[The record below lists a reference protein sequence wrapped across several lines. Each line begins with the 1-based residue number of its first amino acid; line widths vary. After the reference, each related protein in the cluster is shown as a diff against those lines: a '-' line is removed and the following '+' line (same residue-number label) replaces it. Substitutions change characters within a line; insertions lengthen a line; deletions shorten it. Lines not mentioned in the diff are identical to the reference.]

1 MSATSALERIGEL
14 LRAVHLDGA
23 LTAPEA
29 IRSIVDERLRATG
42 VSSVDAYAELAARS
56 SDEIA
61 RLREQIAVP
70 ETWLFRY
77 PGSFEALQHRM
88 STSSSRPFRVLS
100 VACATGAEPFSIAAT
115 ALSAGLLPDQ
125 VSVIGIDPNP
135 AALASARRAE
145 LGRMAVRGELPS
157 WASPWIESKN
167 GIARIDPAVRACCE
181 FREGM
186 APGAL
191 IDLPAGTFDAVF
203 CRNLAIYLGES
214 GRRVIGER
222 LAALLK
228 PDGML
233 FLGHAERPALFGLEA
248 TFEPASPAVSGS
260 FAFSRR
266 STPAPTKP
274 VLAAFDLQP
283 QGTPW
288 ESYAPPR
295 AAATASA
302 PPRAVPNSA
311 PTPAAVAN
319 THAAPASAA
328 NAPTTNSQLLAA
340 RAAADAGNLARA
352 VELTDNLHA
361 AGDRSLALMEL
372 QGAIFMAMGDA
383 PRAENVLRQVVY
395 LDPGNVEALLHLAV
409 LAERR
414 GDGALAL
421 RYRQRAAKG
430 AS

>member
-1 MSATSALERIGEL
+1 MSAMSALERIGEL

-56 SDEIA
+56 ADEIA

-77 PGSFEALQHRM
+77 PGSFEALQYRM
-88 STSSSRPFRVLS
+88 STSTSRPFRVLS

-115 ALSAGLLPDQ
+115 ALSAGLRPDQ

-157 WASPWIESKN
+157 WAAPWIESRN

-248 TFEPASPAVSGS
+248 TFETASPAVSGS

-266 STPAPTKP
+266 SAPAPTKP

-295 AAATASA
+295 AAVAPSAPARALPNAAPAPAATASTKA
-302 PPRAVPNSA
+302 AAATAIA
-311 PTPAAVAN
+311 PTA
-319 THAAPASAA
+319 
-328 NAPTTNSQLLAA
+328 NSQLLAA

-352 VELTDNLHA
+352 AELTEHLHA

>member
-1 MSATSALERIGEL
+1 MSAMSALERIGEL
-14 LRAVHLDGA
+14 LRAVHIDGA

-56 SDEIA
+56 ADEIA

-88 STSSSRPFRVLS
+88 STSTSRPFRVLS

-115 ALSAGLLPDQ
+115 ALSAGLRPDQ

-157 WASPWIESKN
+157 WASPWIESRN

-181 FREGM
+181 FREGV

-233 FLGHAERPALFGLEA
+233 FLGHAERPALFGLES
-248 TFEPASPAVSGS
+248 TFETAAPAVSGS

-266 STPAPTKP
+266 SAPAPTKP

-295 AAATASA
+295 AAAAPSA
-302 PPRAVPNSA
+302 PARALPN
-311 PTPAAVAN
+311 
-319 THAAPASAA
+319 AAPAPAA
-328 NAPTTNSQLLAA
+328 STKAAAATASAPTTNSQLLAA

-352 VELTDNLHA
+352 AELTENLHA

>member
-1 MSATSALERIGEL
+1 MSAMSALERIGEL
-14 LRAVHLDGA
+14 LRAVHIDGA

-56 SDEIA
+56 ADEIA

-77 PGSFEALQHRM
+77 PGSFEALQYRM
-88 STSSSRPFRVLS
+88 STSTSRPFRVLS

-115 ALSAGLLPDQ
+115 ALSSGLRPDQ

-157 WASPWIESKN
+157 WAAPWIESRN

-233 FLGHAERPALFGLEA
+233 FLGHAERPALFGLES
-248 TFEPASPAVSGS
+248 TFETAAPAVGGS

-295 AAATASA
+295 AAPAPSAPARALPNAAPAPAASTKAAAATASA
-302 PPRAVPNSA
+302 PTA
-311 PTPAAVAN
+311 
-319 THAAPASAA
+319 
-328 NAPTTNSQLLAA
+328 NSQLLAA

-352 VELTDNLHA
+352 AELTEHLHA

>member
-1 MSATSALERIGEL
+1 MSAMSALERIGEL
-14 LRAVHLDGA
+14 LRAVHIDGA

-56 SDEIA
+56 ADEIA

-77 PGSFEALQHRM
+77 PGSFEALQYRM
-88 STSSSRPFRVLS
+88 STSTSRPFRVLS

-115 ALSAGLLPDQ
+115 ALSSGLRPDQ

-157 WASPWIESKN
+157 WAAPWIESRN

-248 TFEPASPAVSGS
+248 TFETASPAVSGS

-266 STPAPTKP
+266 SAPGPTKP

-295 AAATASA
+295 AAVAPSAPARALPNAAPAPAASTKAAAATAS
-302 PPRAVPNSA
+302 
-311 PTPAAVAN
+311 
-319 THAAPASAA
+319 
-328 NAPTTNSQLLAA
+328 APTTNSQLLAA

-352 VELTDNLHA
+352 AELTEHLHA

>member
-1 MSATSALERIGEL
+1 M
-14 LRAVHLDGA
+14 HLDVA

-29 IRSIVDERLRATG
+29 IRSIVDERRRATG
-42 VSSVDAYAELAARS
+42 VSDVDAYAELAARS
-56 SDEIA
+56 SDEVA

-77 PGSFEALQHRM
+77 PGSFDALQHRI
-88 STSSSRPFRVLS
+88 STSTSRPFRALS

-115 ALSAGLLPDQ
+115 ALSAGLRPDQ
-125 VSVIGIDPNP
+125 VSVLGIDPNP
-135 AALASARRAE
+135 AALESARRAE
-145 LGRMAVRGELPS
+145 LGRMAVRGDLPA
-157 WASPWIESKN
+157 WASPWIESRN
-167 GIARIDPAVRACCE
+167 GLARIDPAVRACCE
-181 FREGM
+181 FREGV
-186 APGAL
+186 APGSL

-222 LAALLK
+222 LASLLK

-248 TFEPASPAVSGS
+248 AFEPSTPAVSG
-260 FAFSRR
+260 
-266 STPAPTKP
+266 TNPMLP
-274 VLAAFDLQP
+274 AFDLHP
-283 QGTPW
+283 PGTPW

-295 AAATASA
+295 RSPAPPASARTVTNATPAATA
-302 PPRAVPNSA
+302 R
-311 PTPAAVAN
+311 TPAAAHPS
-319 THAAPASAA
+319 TA
-328 NAPTTNSQLLAA
+328 NSQLLAA

-352 VELTDNLHA
+352 AELTEHLHA

>member
-1 MSATSALERIGEL
+1 MSAMSALERIGEL

-56 SDEIA
+56 ADEIA

-77 PGSFEALQHRM
+77 PGSFEALQYRM
-88 STSSSRPFRVLS
+88 STSPSRPFRVLS

-115 ALSAGLLPDQ
+115 ALSAGLRPDQ

-157 WASPWIESKN
+157 WAAPWIESRN

-233 FLGHAERPALFGLEA
+233 FLGHAERPALFGLES
-248 TFEPASPAVSGS
+248 TFETAAPAVSGS

-266 STPAPTKP
+266 SAPAPTKP

-295 AAATASA
+295 AAAA
-302 PPRAVPNSA
+302 PSA
-311 PTPAAVAN
+311 PTRALPN
-319 THAAPASAA
+319 AAPAPAA
-328 NAPTTNSQLLAA
+328 STKAAAATASAPTTNSQLLAA

-352 VELTDNLHA
+352 AELTEHLHA

>member
-1 MSATSALERIGEL
+1 
-14 LRAVHLDGA
+14 
-23 LTAPEA
+23 
-29 IRSIVDERLRATG
+29 
-42 VSSVDAYAELAARS
+42 
-56 SDEIA
+56 
-61 RLREQIAVP
+61 
-70 ETWLFRY
+70 
-77 PGSFEALQHRM
+77 M
-88 STSSSRPFRVLS
+88 STSPSRPFRVLS

-115 ALSAGLLPDQ
+115 ALSAGLLADQ

-157 WASPWIESKN
+157 WAAPWIESRN

-248 TFEPASPAVSGS
+248 TFETAAPAVGGS

-295 AAATASA
+295 AAPAPSAPARALPNAAPAPAASTKAAAATAS
-302 PPRAVPNSA
+302 
-311 PTPAAVAN
+311 
-319 THAAPASAA
+319 
-328 NAPTTNSQLLAA
+328 APTTNSQLLAA

-352 VELTDNLHA
+352 AELTDNLHA

-383 PRAENVLRQVVY
+383 PRAETVLRQVVY

>member
-1 MSATSALERIGEL
+1 MSAMSALERIGEL
-14 LRAVHLDGA
+14 LRAVHIDGA

-56 SDEIA
+56 ADEIA

-77 PGSFEALQHRM
+77 PGSFEALQYRM
-88 STSSSRPFRVLS
+88 STSPSRPFRVLS

-115 ALSAGLLPDQ
+115 ALSAGLRPDQ

-157 WASPWIESKN
+157 WAAPWIESRN

-233 FLGHAERPALFGLEA
+233 FLGHAERPALFGLES
-248 TFEPASPAVSGS
+248 TFETAAPAVGGS

-295 AAATASA
+295 AAPAPSAPARALPNAAPAPAASTKAAAATASA
-302 PPRAVPNSA
+302 PTA
-311 PTPAAVAN
+311 
-319 THAAPASAA
+319 
-328 NAPTTNSQLLAA
+328 NSQLLAA

-352 VELTDNLHA
+352 AELTEHLHA

>member
-1 MSATSALERIGEL
+1 
-14 LRAVHLDGA
+14 
-23 LTAPEA
+23 
-29 IRSIVDERLRATG
+29 
-42 VSSVDAYAELAARS
+42 VDAYAELAARS
-56 SDEIA
+56 ADEIA

-77 PGSFEALQHRM
+77 PGSFEALQYRM
-88 STSSSRPFRVLS
+88 STSPSRPFRVLS

-115 ALSAGLLPDQ
+115 ALSAGLLADQ

-157 WASPWIESKN
+157 WAAPWIESRN

-233 FLGHAERPALFGLEA
+233 FLGHAERPALFGLES
-248 TFEPASPAVSGS
+248 TFETAAPAVGGS

-295 AAATASA
+295 AAATAPSA
-302 PPRAVPNSA
+302 PARVL
-311 PTPAAVAN
+311 PT
-319 THAAPASAA
+319 AAPAPAA
-328 NAPTTNSQLLAA
+328 STKAAAATASAPTTNSQLLAA

-352 VELTDNLHA
+352 AELTDNLHA

>member
-1 MSATSALERIGEL
+1 MSAMSALERIGEL
-14 LRAVHLDGA
+14 LRAVHIDGA

-56 SDEIA
+56 ADEIA

-77 PGSFEALQHRM
+77 PGSFEALQYRM
-88 STSSSRPFRVLS
+88 STSTSRPFRVLS

-115 ALSAGLLPDQ
+115 ALSSGLRPDQ

-157 WASPWIESKN
+157 WAAPWIESRN

-248 TFEPASPAVSGS
+248 TFETASPAVSGS

-266 STPAPTKP
+266 SAPGPTKP

-295 AAATASA
+295 AAATAPSA
-302 PPRAVPNSA
+302 PARVL
-311 PTPAAVAN
+311 PT
-319 THAAPASAA
+319 AAPAPAA
-328 NAPTTNSQLLAA
+328 STKAAAATASAPTTNSQLLAA

-352 VELTDNLHA
+352 AELTEHLHA

>member
-1 MSATSALERIGEL
+1 MSAMSALERIGEL
-14 LRAVHLDGA
+14 LRAVHIDGA

-56 SDEIA
+56 ADEIA

-77 PGSFEALQHRM
+77 PGSFEALQYRM
-88 STSSSRPFRVLS
+88 STSPSRPFRVLS

-115 ALSAGLLPDQ
+115 ALSAGLLADQ

-157 WASPWIESKN
+157 WAAPWIESRN

-233 FLGHAERPALFGLEA
+233 FLGHAERPALFGLES
-248 TFEPASPAVSGS
+248 TFETAAPAVGGS

-295 AAATASA
+295 AAPAPSAPARALPNAAPAPAASTKAAAATAS
-302 PPRAVPNSA
+302 
-311 PTPAAVAN
+311 
-319 THAAPASAA
+319 
-328 NAPTTNSQLLAA
+328 APTTNSQLLAA

-352 VELTDNLHA
+352 AELTEHLHA

>member
-1 MSATSALERIGEL
+1 MSAMGALERISEL

-42 VSSVDAYAELAARS
+42 VSSLDAYAELASRS

-88 STSSSRPFRVLS
+88 STSASRPFRVLS

-115 ALSAGLLPDQ
+115 ALSAGLRPDQ
-125 VSVIGIDPNP
+125 VSVMGIDPNP

-145 LGRMAVRGELPS
+145 LGRMAVRGDLPA
-157 WASPWIESKN
+157 WASPWIESRN
-167 GIARIDPAVRACCE
+167 GIATIDPAVRTSCE
-181 FREGM
+181 FREGV

-191 IDLPAGTFDAVF
+191 IDLPAGSFDAVF

-248 TFEPASPAVSGS
+248 TFEPATPAVSGS
-260 FAFSRR
+260 FAYSRR
-266 STPAPTKP
+266 SAPAPAKP

-295 AAATASA
+295 SAAAAPA
-302 PPRAVPNSA
+302 PPRAVTN
-311 PTPAAVAN
+311 
-319 THAAPASAA
+319 AAPAPATIASARA
-328 NAPTTNSQLLAA
+328 GTASPSTTNSQLLAA

-352 VELTDNLHA
+352 AELTEHLHA

-395 LDPGNVEALLHLAV
+395 MDPGNVEALLHLAV

>member
-1 MSATSALERIGEL
+1 
-14 LRAVHLDGA
+14 
-23 LTAPEA
+23 
-29 IRSIVDERLRATG
+29 
-42 VSSVDAYAELAARS
+42 
-56 SDEIA
+56 
-61 RLREQIAVP
+61 
-70 ETWLFRY
+70 
-77 PGSFEALQHRM
+77 M
-88 STSSSRPFRVLS
+88 STGTSRPFRVLS

-115 ALSAGLLPDQ
+115 ALSAGLRPDQ

-157 WASPWIESKN
+157 WASPWIESRN

-248 TFEPASPAVSGS
+248 TFETAAPAVGGS

-295 AAATASA
+295 AAATAPA
-302 PPRAVPNSA
+302 PSRDVPNAA
-311 PTPAAVAN
+311 PTPVAVAN
-319 THAAPASAA
+319 THAVPASAA
-328 NAPTTNSQLLAA
+328 IAPTANSQLLAA
-340 RAAADAGNLARA
+340 RAAA
-352 VELTDNLHA
+352 ELTEHLHA

>member
-1 MSATSALERIGEL
+1 
-14 LRAVHLDGA
+14 VHIDGA

-56 SDEIA
+56 ADEIA

-77 PGSFEALQHRM
+77 PGSFEALQYRM
-88 STSSSRPFRVLS
+88 STSPSRPFRVLS

-115 ALSAGLLPDQ
+115 ALSSGLRPDQ

-157 WASPWIESKN
+157 WAAPWIESRN

-233 FLGHAERPALFGLEA
+233 FLGHAERPALFGLES
-248 TFEPASPAVSGS
+248 TFETAAPAVGGS

-295 AAATASA
+295 AAATAPSA
-302 PPRAVPNSA
+302 PARVL
-311 PTPAAVAN
+311 PT
-319 THAAPASAA
+319 AAPAPAA
-328 NAPTTNSQLLAA
+328 STKAAAATASAPTTNSQLLAA

-352 VELTDNLHA
+352 AELTEHLHA

>member
-1 MSATSALERIGEL
+1 MSAMSALERIGEL
-14 LRAVHLDGA
+14 LRAVHIDGA

-56 SDEIA
+56 ADEIA

-77 PGSFEALQHRM
+77 PGSFEALQYRM
-88 STSSSRPFRVLS
+88 STSTSRPFRVLS

-115 ALSAGLLPDQ
+115 ALSAGLRPDQ

-157 WASPWIESKN
+157 WASPWIESRN

-233 FLGHAERPALFGLEA
+233 FLGHAERPALFGLES
-248 TFEPASPAVSGS
+248 TFETAAPAVGGS

-295 AAATASA
+295 AAATAPSA
-302 PPRAVPNSA
+302 PARALPNAAPAPAASTKAAAATASA
-311 PTPAAVAN
+311 PTA
-319 THAAPASAA
+319 
-328 NAPTTNSQLLAA
+328 NSQLLAA

-352 VELTDNLHA
+352 AELTENLHA

>member
-1 MSATSALERIGEL
+1 M
-14 LRAVHLDGA
+14 HLDGA

-56 SDEIA
+56 SEEIA

-77 PGSFEALQHRM
+77 PGSFEALQYRM
-88 STSSSRPFRVLS
+88 STSTSRPFRVLS

-157 WASPWIESKN
+157 WASPWIESRN

-181 FREGM
+181 FREGV

-233 FLGHAERPALFGLEA
+233 FLGHAERPALFGLES
-248 TFEPASPAVSGS
+248 TFEAASPAVSGS

-266 STPAPTKP
+266 SAPAPTKP

-295 AAATASA
+295 ATAAPSAPARALPNAVPAPAPTASTKVAAATAS
-302 PPRAVPNSA
+302 
-311 PTPAAVAN
+311 
-319 THAAPASAA
+319 
-328 NAPTTNSQLLAA
+328 APTTNSQLLAA

-352 VELTDNLHA
+352 AELTDNLHA

>member
-1 MSATSALERIGEL
+1 MSAMSALERIGEL
-14 LRAVHLDGA
+14 LRAVHIDGA

-56 SDEIA
+56 ADEIA

-77 PGSFEALQHRM
+77 PGSFEALQYRM
-88 STSSSRPFRVLS
+88 STGTSRPFRVLS

-115 ALSAGLLPDQ
+115 ALSSGLRPDQ

-157 WASPWIESKN
+157 WAAPWIESRN

-248 TFEPASPAVSGS
+248 TFETASPAVSGS

-266 STPAPTKP
+266 SAPGPTKP

-295 AAATASA
+295 AAVAPSAPARALPNAAPAPAASTKAAAATAS
-302 PPRAVPNSA
+302 
-311 PTPAAVAN
+311 
-319 THAAPASAA
+319 
-328 NAPTTNSQLLAA
+328 APTTNSQLLAA

-352 VELTDNLHA
+352 AELTEHLHA

>member
-1 MSATSALERIGEL
+1 
-14 LRAVHLDGA
+14 LR
-23 LTAPEA
+23 
-29 IRSIVDERLRATG
+29 
-42 VSSVDAYAELAARS
+42 
-56 SDEIA
+56 
-61 RLREQIAVP
+61 
-70 ETWLFRY
+70 
-77 PGSFEALQHRM
+77 
-88 STSSSRPFRVLS
+88 
-100 VACATGAEPFSIAAT
+100 
-115 ALSAGLLPDQ
+115 PDQ

-157 WASPWIESKN
+157 WAAPWIESRN

-248 TFEPASPAVSGS
+248 TFETASPAVSGS

-266 STPAPTKP
+266 SAPGPTKP

-295 AAATASA
+295 AAATAPSA
-302 PPRAVPNSA
+302 PARALPN
-311 PTPAAVAN
+311 
-319 THAAPASAA
+319 AAPAPAA
-328 NAPTTNSQLLAA
+328 STKAAAATASAPTTNSQLLAA

-352 VELTDNLHA
+352 AELTDNLHA

>member
-1 MSATSALERIGEL
+1 MSATNALERIGEL

-42 VSSVDAYAELAARS
+42 VSSLDAYAELAARS
-56 SDEIA
+56 SDEVA

-88 STSSSRPFRVLS
+88 STSASRPFRVLS

-115 ALSAGLLPDQ
+115 ALSAGLRPDQ

-135 AALASARRAE
+135 AALAAARRAE
-145 LGRMAVRGELPS
+145 LGRMAVRGELPT

-167 GIARIDPAVRACCE
+167 GLARIDPAVRACCE
-181 FREGM
+181 FREGV
-186 APGAL
+186 APTSL
-191 IDLPAGTFDAVF
+191 MDLPAGTFDAVF

-248 TFEPASPAVSGS
+248 TFESASPAVSGS

-266 STPAPTKP
+266 STPAPTKLA
-274 VLAAFDLQP
+274 LAAFDLQP

-295 AAATASA
+295 AAAAQPAPVRARSNPAPTATAS
-302 PPRAVPNSA
+302 
-311 PTPAAVAN
+311 TPV
-319 THAAPASAA
+319 APASAA
-328 NAPTTNSQLLAA
+328 SASGTNSQLLAA

-352 VELTDNLHA
+352 VELTEHLHA
-361 AGDRSLALMEL
+361 AGDRSQALMEL

-383 PRAENVLRQVVY
+383 TRAENVLRQVVY

>member
-1 MSATSALERIGEL
+1 MSAMSALERIGEL

-56 SDEIA
+56 ADEIA

-77 PGSFEALQHRM
+77 PGSFEALQYRM
-88 STSSSRPFRVLS
+88 STSTSRPFRVLS

-115 ALSAGLLPDQ
+115 ALSAGLRPDQ

-157 WASPWIESKN
+157 WASPWIESRN

-248 TFEPASPAVSGS
+248 TFETASPAVSGS

-266 STPAPTKP
+266 SAPAPTKP

-295 AAATASA
+295 AAVAPSAPARALPNAAPAPAATASTKA
-302 PPRAVPNSA
+302 AAATAIA
-311 PTPAAVAN
+311 PTA
-319 THAAPASAA
+319 
-328 NAPTTNSQLLAA
+328 NSQLLAA

-352 VELTDNLHA
+352 AELTEHLHA

>member
-1 MSATSALERIGEL
+1 MSAMSALERIGEL
-14 LRAVHLDGA
+14 LRAVHIDGA

-56 SDEIA
+56 ADEIA

-77 PGSFEALQHRM
+77 PGSFEALQYRM
-88 STSSSRPFRVLS
+88 STSPSRPFRVLS

-157 WASPWIESKN
+157 WAAPWIESRN

-233 FLGHAERPALFGLEA
+233 FLGHAERPALFGLES
-248 TFEPASPAVSGS
+248 TFETAAPAVGGS

-295 AAATASA
+295 AAATAPSA
-302 PPRAVPNSA
+302 PARALPNAAPAPAASTKAAAATASA
-311 PTPAAVAN
+311 PTA
-319 THAAPASAA
+319 
-328 NAPTTNSQLLAA
+328 NSQLLAA

-352 VELTDNLHA
+352 AELTENLHA

>member
-1 MSATSALERIGEL
+1 MSALSALERIGEL

-42 VSSVDAYAELAARS
+42 ASSLDAYAELAARS
-56 SDEIA
+56 SDEVA

-88 STSSSRPFRVLS
+88 SISASRPFRVLS

-115 ALSAGLLPDQ
+115 ALSAGLRPGQ
-125 VSVIGIDPNP
+125 VSVLGIDPNP
-135 AALASARRAE
+135 AALAAARRAE
-145 LGRMAVRGELPS
+145 LGRMAVRGALPS

-167 GIARIDPAVRACCE
+167 GIAQIDPAVRACCE
-181 FREGM
+181 FREGV
-186 APGAL
+186 APASL

-233 FLGHAERPALFGLEA
+233 FLGHAERPALFGLDA
-248 TFEPASPAVSGS
+248 AFEPATPAVSGS

-266 STPAPTKP
+266 SAPAPTKP

-295 AAATASA
+295 AAPAPSA
-302 PPRAVPNSA
+302 PVRTVPN
-311 PTPAAVAN
+311 
-319 THAAPASAA
+319 AAPAPAA
-328 NAPTTNSQLLAA
+328 TTSTPVAPVPAASTSSTNSQLLAA

-352 VELTDNLHA
+352 AELTEHLHA

-372 QGAIFMAMGDA
+372 QGAIFMAMGDDT
-383 PRAENVLRQVVY
+383 RAENVLRQVVY

>member
-1 MSATSALERIGEL
+1 MSAMSALERIGEL
-14 LRAVHLDGA
+14 LRAVHIDGA

-56 SDEIA
+56 ADEIA

-77 PGSFEALQHRM
+77 PGSFEALQYRM
-88 STSSSRPFRVLS
+88 STSTSRPFRVLS

-115 ALSAGLLPDQ
+115 ALSSGLRPDQ

-157 WASPWIESKN
+157 WAAPWIESRN

-248 TFEPASPAVSGS
+248 TFETASPAVSGS

-266 STPAPTKP
+266 SAPGPTKP

-295 AAATASA
+295 AAATAPSA
-302 PPRAVPNSA
+302 PARVL
-311 PTPAAVAN
+311 PT
-319 THAAPASAA
+319 AAPAPAA
-328 NAPTTNSQLLAA
+328 STKAAAATASAPTTNSQLLAA

-352 VELTDNLHA
+352 AELTENLHA